1 MVADLWDMH
10 LRSGVRNEERETARD
25 PEVDAELIK
34 KFKEFRKQPTLPP
47 GQIGTDE
54 EDMISIARSVHRK
67 RGSWCRRIYRRR
79 PTKRSVASVPLRPFR
94 PRPAEAAK
102 VHRA

>member
-1 MVADLWDMH
+1 MSFADVPPDGNMVADLWDKH

-67 RGSWCRRIYRRR
+67 RGSWWQ
-79 PTKRSVASVPLRPFR
+79 VPKDL
-94 PRPAEAAK
+94 PATADEE
-102 VHRA
+102 